1 MPQSYIPNT
10 SRGTNNYSRDRTIRQ
25 ISNFVESIDR
35 KAFILEQAKFT
46 ICLRSFDSFWK
57 CPDFVRKLLSTLNEK
72 IHNFC
77 TFDPIWMTNDKKT
90 SILYISHENVP
101 GIVNDYFF
109 WKITL
114 FGYLTSFVHQHR
126 VMESN
131 LKSGNSTL
139 TTCKFQNY
147 CQCFQKIAPVYSY
160 NLCVCLYN

>member
-1 MPQSYIPNT
+1 MSPLIEKHSYL
-10 SRGTNNYSRDRTIRQ
+10 SRLSLQFAWEVLTLFENVQTLFGSC
-25 ISNFVESIDR
+25 FLLWM
-35 KAFILEQAKFT
+35 KKFT
-46 ICLRSFDSFWK
+46 IFAHL
-57 CPDFVRKLLSTLNEK
+57 RKLIQSEWQMTK
-72 IHNFC
+72 R
-77 TFDPIWMTNDKKT
+77 TF
-90 SILYISHENVP
+90 ILYISYENVP

>member
-1 MPQSYIPNT
+1 MSPLIEKHSYL
-10 SRGTNNYSRDRTIRQ
+10 SRLSLQFAWEVLTLFENVQTLFGSC
-25 ISNFVESIDR
+25 FLLWM
-35 KAFILEQAKFT
+35 KKFT
-46 ICLRSFDSFWK
+46 IFAHL
-57 CPDFVRKLLSTLNEK
+57 RKLIQSEWQMTK
-72 IHNFC
+72 R
-77 TFDPIWMTNDKKT
+77 TF
-90 SILYISHENVP
+90 ILYISYENVP

-114 FGYLTSFVHQHR
+114 FGYLTSFVHQHK

-147 CQCFQKIAPVYSY
+147 CQWFQKIAPVYSY

>member
-1 MPQSYIPNT
+1 MSPLIEKHSYL
-10 SRGTNNYSRDRTIRQ
+10 SRLSLQFAWEVLTLFENVQTLFGSC
-25 ISNFVESIDR
+25 FLLWM
-35 KAFILEQAKFT
+35 KKFT
-46 ICLRSFDSFWK
+46 IFAHL
-57 CPDFVRKLLSTLNEK
+57 RKLIQSEWQMTK
-72 IHNFC
+72 R
-77 TFDPIWMTNDKKT
+77 TF
-90 SILYISHENVP
+90 ILYISYENVP

-139 TTCKFQNY
+139 TTWKFQNY

>member
-1 MPQSYIPNT
+1 MSPLIEKHSYL
-10 SRGTNNYSRDRTIRQ
+10 SRLSLQFAWEVLTLFENVQTLFE
-25 ISNFVESIDR
+25 ISFLLWM
-35 KAFILEQAKFT
+35 KKFT
-46 ICLRSFDSFWK
+46 IFAHL
-57 CPDFVRKLLSTLNEK
+57 RKLIQSEWQMTK
-72 IHNFC
+72 R
-77 TFDPIWMTNDKKT
+77 TF
-90 SILYISHENVP
+90 ILYISYENVP

>member
-1 MPQSYIPNT
+1 MSPLIEKHSYL
-10 SRGTNNYSRDRTIRQ
+10 SRLSLQFAWEVLTLFENVQTLFGSC
-25 ISNFVESIDR
+25 FLLWM
-35 KAFILEQAKFT
+35 KKFT
-46 ICLRSFDSFWK
+46 IFAHL
-57 CPDFVRKLLSTLNEK
+57 RKLIQSEWQMTK
-72 IHNFC
+72 R
-77 TFDPIWMTNDKKT
+77 TF
-90 SILYISHENVP
+90 ILYISYENVP

-147 CQCFQKIAPVYSY
+147 RQCFQKIAPVYSN
-160 NLCVCLYN
+160 NLCVCVYN